1 MKMFIGTCAFLLV
14 AMNAMAQSPS
24 TDQQNKILAEAQR
37 KLDSV
42 MKNDPNVR
50 KYMNKNN
57 PQDKLPANMPK
68 IPTDGPIAMAFQK
81 KPDTA
86 FLRKIK
92 IPPKDPKVIASLP
105 AKTLTKKELIVYIA
119 DMSSKLKDGMKKV
132 DGEQPVDFSGYSA
145 NSLSNAAVM
154 CWYTGQDVADR
165 SLEFALDAATK
176 DPGNIYVLNNLGA
189 VLTLCAFPEK
199 SIPILDYVNQQQ
211 PGNSTVTNNLG
222 QAYLL
227 LGDQQKATQYL
238 QQTVQ
243 KSSNHPN
250 ANFSLACINY
260 ANGKKSAAQS
270 YCENSLRGAYI
281 GDAWT
286 MLKAINPKAKLMELI
301 RQRYKQPDFFN
312 PHKYPLPEQCE
323 KPEDAEKLKAV
334 YEGYKQMLMQVKDK
348 YRRLMKPEE
357 DYIRKNMANDI
368 MKKMNEKKTPL
379 RPFGEFARVILGDIS
394 ETHGDDVLRLQEFDT
409 AFFKHNMKTLIEK
422 YKAEKTVIDKGF
434 ADRSDK
440 AGEGNPD
447 PTLEKDMCDAHN
459 KLYLAYLPQFA
470 SLYRERQQKWLST
483 TKDYYNDYAFWCYV
497 ASTDDHE
504 YHRMFYS
511 LVQEYLTMLEDLAHS
526 QFLGCTKKFTD
537 SIQEKAFQFEEG
549 KCPFNGKIDVEVEEN
564 GKKNT
569 PASFE
574 IDCDNFTTKFKMEN
588 GISFTSK
595 TNVSGATT
603 LAFNGGLNVGEV
615 IGGKMQFYMTF
626 GGNQP
631 FDVGFNW
638 DYNMN
643 LPDAMGGKNSAGWG
657 VSINNGVDFRGS
669 GKLQSRLSS
678 FAQEALGRKPD
689 APQVNPNV
697 KMYNQ

>member
-1 MKMFIGTCAFLLV
+1 MFSKFILLAGCFISIRSFSQNDPMKVL
-14 AMNAMAQSPS
+14 Q
-24 TDQQNKILAEAQR
+24 EAQR

-42 MKNDPNVR
+42 MKNNPAIK
-50 KYMNKNN
+50 KYGDKNN
-57 PQDKLPANMPK
+57 PNNTSVN
-68 IPTDGPIAMAFQK
+68 IPTTPSISSIDPYAK

-86 FLRKIK
+86 FLSRIK
-92 IPPKDPKVIASLP
+92 MPDKDIKGLASIP
-105 AKTLTKKELIVYIA
+105 AKSMTKKELITFIE
-119 DMSSKLKDGMKKV
+119 DLNTKLKEGMKKV
-132 DGEQPVDFSGYSA
+132 DGEQPIDFSDYDA
-145 NSLSNAAVM
+145 NSLSNASVM
-154 CWYTGQDVADR
+154 AWYTGQDVADR

-176 DPGNIYVLNNLGA
+176 DPGNIHVLNNLGA

-199 SIPILDYVNQQQ
+199 SIPILDYANQQQ

-238 QQTVQ
+238 QQTIQ
-243 KSSNHPN
+243 KSANHPN

-260 ANGKKSAAQS
+260 ANGNKSAAQS

-301 RQRYKQPDFFN
+301 RQRYKQPYFFN

-323 KPEDAEKLKAV
+323 TPEDAERLKAV

-348 YRRLMKPEE
+348 YRRLMKTEE
-357 DYIRKNMANDI
+357 DYIRNNMANDI
-368 MKKMNEKKTPL
+368 MKKMNEKKSPL
-379 RPFGEFARVILGDIS
+379 RPFGEFARVVLGDIS
-394 ETHGDDVLRLQEFDT
+394 ETHGEDVLRLQKYDST
-409 AFFKHNMKTLIEK
+409 FKHNVDALIET
-422 YKAEKTVIDKGF
+422 YKAEKETIDKSF
-434 ADRSDK
+434 EKRSEK

-447 PTLEKDMCDAHN
+447 PTLEKDICTAHN
-459 KLYLAYLPQFA
+459 KLAIQYLPQFA
-470 SLYRERQQKWLST
+470 SLYRGRQQKWIST
-483 TKDYYNDYAFWCYV
+483 TNDYYNDYAFWCYV

-511 LVQEYLTMLEDLAHS
+511 MVQEYLTMLENLAHS
-526 QFLGCTKKFTD
+526 QFLGCTQKFTD
-537 SIQEKAFQFEEG
+537 SIKATALEFEEG
-549 KCPFNGKIDVEVEEN
+549 KCPFKALIDVDAEKIDVKLEKGGTSGSAN
-564 GKKNT
+564 FT
-569 PASFE
+569 
-574 IDCDNFTTKFKMEN
+574 IDCENFSTKFKMGN

-603 LAFNGGLNVGEV
+603 LAFTGGLDVAEV
-615 IGGKMQFYMTF
+615 IGGKMQFFMTF

-657 VSINNGVDFRGS
+657 VSVNNGVDFRGS

-689 APQVNPNV
+689 APQLNPNV
-697 KMYNQ
+697 KLYNQ